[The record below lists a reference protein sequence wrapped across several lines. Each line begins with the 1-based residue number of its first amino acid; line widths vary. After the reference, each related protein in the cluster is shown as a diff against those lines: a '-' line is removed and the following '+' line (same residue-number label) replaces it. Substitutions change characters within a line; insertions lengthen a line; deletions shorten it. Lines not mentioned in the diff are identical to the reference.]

1 MEDFSKIALTEAS
14 KLGAGYADV
23 RIESKKTE
31 RFRLDNDSLTS
42 IDIRSETGAGTRVLQ
57 SGSWGFYA
65 TNDLTRKGLK
75 KAVAEAFS
83 SARKA
88 AKTLKS
94 PARLAPTKICQ
105 VKVAV
110 RVQKKPEEFPMEE
123 RVRFAK
129 ECAKTMREM
138 SDLIRQA
145 SIEMSVDETSKWFA
159 STEGARIQQDH
170 ITCIANF
177 SAVARSE
184 GLTENVSQTEGGTG
198 GLERILDSD
207 PLSISRELGK
217 KAAELLSAPTPPDE
231 KLPVVMDPDYLS
243 LVVHEIIGHPS
254 EADRVLGREA
264 AWAGV
269 TWWRGMLGQ
278 RIGSEIL
285 NASDNS
291 AVEGTLGYYKYD
303 DEGVEAEEKVIF
315 RNGVLTSH
323 MQSRETATEFGAK
336 PNGGMRA
343 LSYQFFPLVRMSNTF
358 IKPGNHSFQEIVE
371 GIDRG
376 IYIVGSKVPA
386 IDNRRYN
393 WQISG
398 QWAYMIEK
406 GEVTHLLRDPTLMGV
421 SPEFFKSISAVGK
434 DLKIRPRPGCAKG
447 DPVQSIFVGNG
458 GPHIRAVAQVLPTR
472 GA

>member
-1 MEDFSKIALTEAS
+1 
-14 KLGAGYADV
+14 
-23 RIESKKTE
+23 
-31 RFRLDNDSLTS
+31 
-42 IDIRSETGAGTRVLQ
+42 
-57 SGSWGFYA
+57 
-65 TNDLTRKGLK
+65 
-75 KAVAEAFS
+75 
-83 SARKA
+83 
-88 AKTLKS
+88 
-94 PARLAPTKICQ
+94 
-105 VKVAV
+105 
-110 RVQKKPEEFPMEE
+110 
-123 RVRFAK
+123 
-129 ECAKTMREM
+129 
-138 SDLIRQA
+138 
-145 SIEMSVDETSKWFA
+145 
-159 STEGARIQQDH
+159 
-170 ITCIANF
+170 
-177 SAVARSE
+177 
-184 GLTENVSQTEGGTG
+184 
-198 GLERILDSD
+198 
-207 PLSISRELGK
+207 
-217 KAAELLSAPTPPDE
+217 
-231 KLPVVMDPDYLS
+231 MDPDYLS

-269 TWWRGMLGQ
+269 AWWRGMLGQ

-291 AVEGTLGYYKYD
+291 TVEGTLGYYRYD

-315 RNGVLTSH
+315 KNGVLTSH
-323 MQSRETATEFGAK
+323 MQSRDTATEFGAK

-343 LSYQFFPLVRMSNTF
+343 LSYRFFPLVRMSNTF

-458 GPHIRAVAQVLPTR
+458 GPHIRAIAQVLPTR